1 MQNPYQAQRQ
11 REEKALAQYVDVL
24 VDTKVNEELLRVKP
38 IQVDG
43 LRGWNKAATKIQAWV
58 RKCQAQRNWPE
69 KQKQL
74 AEEKKRR
81 QERKETAYIPYVLRI
96 QRQYRIYR
104 TINLLRSYKE
114 AKAWRLC
121 WADSVQDQ
129 ERKASALAE
138 NAIEEWSTEQVA
150 SWAQGRGLDPTVF
163 ITGCISGGILLLLD
177 EMELSELGIK
187 AFTERLKVMIFV
199 KEEVD
204 KLRGQQELERSM
216 SVPLELFLR
225 SPNTPP
231 CSGWYILVEG
241 EKVNG
246 MPLWKRRVGAFWLF
260 SGLRNTWLIGDK
272 QEADEKFNCDTGFL
286 THPTVHNGVMPQ
298 HLKGPWDRFTLRGW
312 AADEMIAF
320 LTPDTIDV
328 LLVDIVR
335 QLQSVWRGKKAR
347 HVAAQRKE
355 ELRKK
360 QELASAIKIQSLC
373 RSWKAKKV
381 RRERLLRK
389 RAAERA
395 ALAALRNAAATK
407 IQAMYRGASA
417 RTAVK
422 QMRQEREGA
431 VRKIQANFRG
441 CQGRQRAKSRRL
453 ESKKQDVAAT
463 KIQARHRGNQDRS
476 RAKRQLE
483 ELDRQRREWKAE
495 MARRE
500 AAAVKIQASARGR
513 AARREVARRREPPPP
528 SKDDAA
534 MVIQG
539 RVRARAAKKDA
550 LLRKD
555 KKLGPDAIRIQH
567 WYRAVKQREH
577 RRKHYKRIVQVTLL
591 KEQLGAQT
599 QYYKLASLRHRLVLE
614 MEQAAAR
621 AIQDA
626 YRGWLMRAQFH
637 KLAAAKVALDQQVAE
652 ERRLS
657 LERQSRAKAE
667 KLARFREFI
676 DWLHVF
682 GGRKHRAAA
691 ERIQGRLVRIP
702 QAKRLAAEKK
712 AEHAERMRCR
722 RAATLLQAAARR
734 KQAYM
739 ALRRLMNVYCGR
751 GKGAAVIE
759 DLQQRL
765 LEQAA
770 QMSGLSHPHQL
781 VDIQLRMHRLA
792 LKMSSCPLV
801 GPYEALR
808 LAVTPWLCSVPVRS
822 VIVKTKRSKAEEHN
836 SHRDQAWRSVLE
848 ESSDSEE
855 EYMCRAHAL
864 CSDDAEEYVVQQ
876 VPQILRGEVQSVLLT
891 LAAIDPN
898 EGNRLLLMYRGVFNG
913 LPVKRSWQR
922 SSTLAVFGA
931 FT

>member
-360 QELASAIKIQSLC
+360 QEIVESQ
-373 RSWKAKKV
+373 
-381 RRERLLRK
+381 EG
-389 RAAERA
+389 AER
-395 ALAALRNAAATK
+395 T
-407 IQAMYRGASA
+407 I
-417 RTAVK
+417 TA
-422 QMRQEREGA
+422 EACSREGGTSG
-431 VRKIQANFRG
+431 F
-441 CQGRQRAKSRRL
+441 
-453 ESKKQDVAAT
+453 
-463 KIQARHRGNQDRS
+463 
-476 RAKRQLE
+476 
-483 ELDRQRREWKAE
+483 
-495 MARRE
+495 
-500 AAAVKIQASARGR
+500 
-513 AARREVARRREPPPP
+513 
-528 SKDDAA
+528 
-534 MVIQG
+534 
-539 RVRARAAKKDA
+539 
-550 LLRKD
+550 
-555 KKLGPDAIRIQH
+555 
-567 WYRAVKQREH
+567 
-577 RRKHYKRIVQVTLL
+577 
-591 KEQLGAQT
+591 
-599 QYYKLASLRHRLVLE
+599 
-614 MEQAAAR
+614 
-621 AIQDA
+621 
-626 YRGWLMRAQFH
+626 
-637 KLAAAKVALDQQVAE
+637 E
-652 ERRLS
+652 ERRGNEDPS
-657 LERQSRAKAE
+657 
-667 KLARFREFI
+667 
-676 DWLHVF
+676 HVSW
-682 GGRKHRAAA
+682 RVSQDCSEADAA
-691 ERIQGRLVRIP
+691 G
-702 QAKRLAAEKK
+702 
-712 AEHAERMRCR
+712 
-722 RAATLLQAAARR
+722 ARR
-734 KQAYM
+734 SREKDSGQFPRLPRTTACKEPATRKQEAG
-739 ALRRLMNVYCGR
+739 RRGY
-751 GKGAAVIE
+751 KDSSAP
-759 DLQQRL
+759 QR
-765 LEQAA
+765 
-770 QMSGLSHPHQL
+770 
-781 VDIQLRMHRLA
+781 
-792 LKMSSCPLV
+792 
-801 GPYEALR
+801 
-808 LAVTPWLCSVPVRS
+808 
-822 VIVKTKRSKAEEHN
+822 
-836 SHRDQAWRSVLE
+836 
-848 ESSDSEE
+848 
-855 EYMCRAHAL
+855 
-864 CSDDAEEYVVQQ
+864 
-876 VPQILRGEVQSVLLT
+876 
-891 LAAIDPN
+891 
-898 EGNRLLLMYRGVFNG
+898 
-913 LPVKRSWQR
+913 
-922 SSTLAVFGA
+922 
-931 FT
+931 